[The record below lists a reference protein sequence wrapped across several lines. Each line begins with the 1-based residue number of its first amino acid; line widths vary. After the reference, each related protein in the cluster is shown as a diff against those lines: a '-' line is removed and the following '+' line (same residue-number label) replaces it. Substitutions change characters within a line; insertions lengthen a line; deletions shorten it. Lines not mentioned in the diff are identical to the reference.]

1 MPQDGQPDRHIPSA
15 PSPVHHGLPSPEAE
29 AEAEPAVRDEL
40 AAAIA
45 HHDDRRAIALIDASH
60 GAALYRFIRT
70 MVGRDDVA
78 DDLYQMTL
86 VEAYRD
92 LHAFGGRSSV
102 RSWLFAIA
110 RHRCLDTLKMAKRRD
125 ARFTSVEQLP
135 EPADPAPAVDQRLSD
150 SQLVAAL
157 AHCLDE
163 LAPELR
169 MVLVMRF
176 TEGFAYDDIARIC
189 GVRADVVRARVCR
202 AMPVLRRCIEQRGVV

>member
-29 AEAEPAVRDEL
+29 PEPAARDEL

-45 HHDDRRAIALIDASH
+45 RHDDRRAIALIDASH

-202 AMPVLRRCIEQRGVV
+202 AMPVLRRCIEQRGMV

>member
-15 PSPVHHGLPSPEAE
+15 PSPVHHGLPSPEP
-29 AEAEPAVRDEL
+29 EPAARDEL

-45 HHDDRRAIALIDASH
+45 RHDDRRAIALIDASH